1 MHPYRLGLERAF
13 FPNKEIKIKENLFLN
28 SLKIEIKFKI
38 YDDNTGSEI
47 IFFSQKPIEEILS
60 YERTVLGKIKHL
72 LTEDDWQSQLL
83 GTDKISILQDVT
95 PEYLLEIYLEETK
108 ENKGLL
114 TNFSFHIGETVEKY
128 SVWFKSFDGEF
139 NHYEG
144 SELTKE
150 GFNNIVK
157 KYYEYFNTYEN
168 TKVSKTKEIRYKF

>member
-1 MHPYRLGLERAF
+1 MHPYRIGLERAF
-13 FPNKEIKIKENLFLN
+13 FPNKEIKITENLFLN
-28 SLKIEIKFKI
+28 SLKKEIKFKI

-47 IFFSQKPIEEILS
+47 IFFSERRIEETLS
-60 YERTVLGKIKHL
+60 YEKTVLGKIKHL
-72 LTEDDWQSQLL
+72 LTEDDWQTQLL

-95 PEYLLEIYLEETK
+95 PEYILEIYLEETK

-114 TNFSFHIGETVEKY
+114 TNFSFHIGEIVEKY

-139 NHYEG
+139 NHYES
-144 SELTKE
+144 SELSKE